1 MIRLITGGFVCLKV
15 LIDGHSKALEQ
26 FEESKDVP
34 LPNSWG
40 GYLLVPD
47 EFEFWQGNNIR
58 LHDRLRFRRPNANE
72 TDFHDGVVLGENGW
86 IIERLAP

>member
-1 MIRLITGGFVCLKV
+1 MTDAHQNAVG
-15 LIDGHSKALEQ
+15 Q
-26 FEESKDVP
+26 FEASKEVP
-34 LPNSWG
+34 LPKTWG

-58 LHDRLRFRRPNANE
+58 LHDRLRFRRPGPDE
-72 TDFHDGVVLGENGW
+72 TELHEGVVQGENGW